1 LGYKAPTW
9 KCINYLLKFGKV
21 VQHLEVW
28 EYFVYVDDPAYM
40 FFDFVHQQI
49 AYFDA
54 FSEHTANLEK
64 SKMQDKTCEI

>member
-1 LGYKAPTW
+1 M
-9 KCINYLLKFGKV
+9 
-21 VQHLEVW
+21 QHLEVW

-64 SKMQDKTCEI
+64 SKKCRIKLVKFDPLSDSDPSWSGPV

>member
-1 LGYKAPTW
+1 M
-9 KCINYLLKFGKV
+9 
-21 VQHLEVW
+21 QHLEVW

>member
-1 LGYKAPTW
+1 
-9 KCINYLLKFGKV
+9 

-64 SKMQDKTCEI
+64 SKMHRCQELCSVQYSA